1 VSAPRPAVEPAAADP
16 RDRLIVGL
24 DVATVPEAESIVGR
38 LGDAVAI
45 YKIGFELMMA
55 GGLVLAERLARSDK
69 KVFVDMK
76 LHDIGATV
84 EKATRQ
90 VARLGAAFLTVHAYP
105 QTLRAAV
112 EGRGD
117 SSLKILGVTVLT
129 SWDAADVREAGFSD
143 TPDELVARRVG
154 QTLAAGANGVIC
166 APTDLAAVRRIAP
179 RPFLA
184 VTPGVRPAGAALGD
198 QKRVAT
204 PAEAIRAGADFLV
217 VARPVIAAAE
227 PRAAAENI
235 LAEIGQALSERSASR

>member
-1 VSAPRPAVEPAAADP
+1 VSATERAAAAPTPADP

-24 DVATVPEAESIVGR
+24 DVATVAEAESMVDR
-38 LGDAVAI
+38 LGDSVAI
-45 YKIGFELMMA
+45 YKIGFELVMA
-55 GGLVLAERLARSDK
+55 GGLALAERLARSDK

-117 SSLKILGVTVLT
+117 SGLKILGVTVLT
-129 SWDAADVREAGFSD
+129 SWDAADIREAGFQD
-143 TPDELVARRVG
+143 TPEELVARRVG
-154 QTLAAGANGVIC
+154 HALSAGADGVIC
-166 APTDLAAVRRIAP
+166 APTDLAGVRRIAP

-204 PAEAIRAGADFLV
+204 PGEAIRAGADLLV
-217 VARPVIAAAE
+217 VARPVIAAAD
-227 PRAAAENI
+227 PRAAAEDI
-235 LAEIGQALSERSASR
+235 LAEIERAG